1 MSKGCKDG
9 LILENLLRHLAK
21 DGGLN
26 LTLAFPLSQ
35 DPTKLIVKEFYLFVC
50 LFVCLI
56 FIYFGCAGS

>member
-50 LFVCLI
+50 LFV
-56 FIYFGCAGS
+56 